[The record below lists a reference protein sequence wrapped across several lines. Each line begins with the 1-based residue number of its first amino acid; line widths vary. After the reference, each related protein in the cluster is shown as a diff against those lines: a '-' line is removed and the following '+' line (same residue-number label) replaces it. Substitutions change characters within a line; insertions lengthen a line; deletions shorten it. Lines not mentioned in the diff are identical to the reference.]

1 MSENTPYSLKNRILG
16 HLKIA
21 LGNFAVVAAG
31 IALLVVWKG
40 ESWGEDDVRTAF
52 LHGACAFVILHLIRQ
67 ILGHQ
72 CPDFFG
78 IPSVR
83 QLSRSQGVLIVD
95 RSPWLSHRVA
105 VTVYVLENG
114 IECWLC
120 EGFVLNVQYNELV
133 QISVQADEAENR
145 SEKSLWDTL
154 EKTDKKSILIK
165 PGSYLGGR

>member
-1 MSENTPYSLKNRILG
+1 MGRRRCQDGVSAWRMCVRNS
-16 HLKIA
+16 A
-21 LGNFAVVAAG
+21 LD
-31 IALLVVWKG
+31 
-40 ESWGEDDVRTAF
+40 S
-52 LHGACAFVILHLIRQ
+52 
-67 ILGHQ
+67 
-72 CPDFFG
+72 PDPGPPVSRFFG